1 MLNFLKV
8 VRSIFL
14 LPHIATIKT
23 KNTAADTADDMC
35 WFRYLIGLDTID
47 KFFTQKKNSYQNE
60 SYGYFTGFDIGEGD

>member
-35 WFRYLIGLDTID
+35 
-47 KFFTQKKNSYQNE
+47 
-60 SYGYFTGFDIGEGD
+60 